1 MFIYLGGDIM
11 VVLDKFEDV
20 VLLMNNRGNV
30 IINLEKMDSDN
41 YLKSVD
47 FISRFKG
54 VFKRLSRSTFAFYY
68 G

>member
-1 MFIYLGGDIM
+1 MI
-11 VVLDKFEDV
+11 VLEKYEDF

-30 IINLEKMDSDN
+30 TINLEKMDYED

-54 VFKRLSRSTFAFYY
+54 VFKRISRCKFAFFYE
-68 G
+68 

>member
-1 MFIYLGGDIM
+1 M
-11 VVLDKFEDV
+11 VVLEKFEDV

-30 IINLEKMDSDN
+30 SIDLEKMDADN

-54 VFKRLSRSTFAFYY
+54 VFRRIGRCKFSFFY